1 VEENFGRA
9 MLISNGDLR
18 VFVERPI
25 SATFLVIAVL
35 LVVAQ
40 IIFRMRMITRTRA
53 MKPAAP

>member
-1 VEENFGRA
+1 